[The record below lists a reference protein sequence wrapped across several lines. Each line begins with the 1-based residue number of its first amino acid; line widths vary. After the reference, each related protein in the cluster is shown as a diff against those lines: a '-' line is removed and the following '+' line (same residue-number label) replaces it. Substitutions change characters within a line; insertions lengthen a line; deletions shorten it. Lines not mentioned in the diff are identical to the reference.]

1 MDWTKSVGRGLHS
14 QLVWACKLVARTG
27 QNRGRLPVRSPA
39 SRRRSELLPSTFW
52 QAAPPWRKGLV
63 LPSAHARVANE
74 GLGLQT
80 TKNLLGTSE
89 LNWAAVTG
97 AGASAV
103 RLLGI
108 PSVLQAASTLRRVWD
123 YR

>member
-1 MDWTKSVGRGLHS
+1 MVKWL
-14 QLVWACKLVARTG
+14 A
-27 QNRGRLPVRSPA
+27 
-39 SRRRSELLPSTFW
+39 
-52 QAAPPWRKGLV
+52 

-97 AGASAV
+97 AGVCSPHA
-103 RLLGI
+103 GI
-108 PSVLQAASTLRRVWD
+108 PSVLQSASTPANPNRNGGEAFGVRTTWGWVQ
-123 YR
+123 